1 MCLKM
6 PRLLLVPLLV
16 SVAMLAFGC
25 GESSMLSVQEFE
37 QSIVATRDRVDFALA
52 RITRAQSKDELLERM
67 DKAADT
73 TDDAASDLDGV
84 GTPKGY
90 ESEVGKLVDSLRQL
104 AFDVQATADQIRQ
117 PGFGDLLIGTRG
129 LSFES
134 WEKVN
139 LALAGLIGKGIEVA
153 LLERH

>member
-1 MCLKM
+1 M
-6 PRLLLVPLLV
+6 PRLLFVPLLA
-16 SVAMLAFGC
+16 SVTALTFGC
-25 GESSMLSVQEFE
+25 GDSSMPSVQEFE
-37 QSIVATRDRVDFALA
+37 QSIVVTRDRADFALE
-52 RITRAQSKDELLERM
+52 RITRADSEEELLARM
-67 DKAADT
+67 DEAADT
-73 TDDAASDLDGV
+73 IDDAASDLEGV
-84 GTPKGY
+84 GSSKDY
-90 ESEVGKLVDSLRQL
+90 ESEVDNLVDSLHEL

-134 WEKVN
+134 WDNVN